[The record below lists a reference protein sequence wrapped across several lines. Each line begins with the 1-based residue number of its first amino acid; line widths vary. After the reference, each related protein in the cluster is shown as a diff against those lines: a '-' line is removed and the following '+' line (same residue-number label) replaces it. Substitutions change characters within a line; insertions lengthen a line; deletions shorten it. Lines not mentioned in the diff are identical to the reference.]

1 MGLSHSPRIIT
12 DGLVLCVDAANKRS
26 YPGTGTTWTDLASG
40 SNGTLTN
47 GPTFGSD
54 NGGSLVFDGTNDYVE
69 LGNDSSFDITQTL
82 TLECWAKKTTKNN
95 YHHLISKFPSSQ
107 CSYMLGTIKTSGYV
121 LFQKSTTGADQ
132 GLSGTF
138 AVDVCDGN
146 WYHIIASYNSLTST
160 LIMSIN
166 NKIQTTSLS
175 GDIYVTATDVNI
187 AKRTGVGQYFPS
199 NISNVRIYNK
209 ALTVDEI
216 LQNYNATR
224 GRFQ

>member
-1 MGLSHSPRIIT
+1 
-12 DGLVLCVDAANKRS
+12 
-26 YPGTGTTWTDLASG
+26 
-40 SNGTLTN
+40 
-47 GPTFGSD
+47 
-54 NGGSLVFDGTNDYVE
+54 
-69 LGNDSSFDITQTL
+69 
-82 TLECWAKKTTKNN
+82 
-95 YHHLISKFPSSQ
+95 
-107 CSYMLGTIKTSGYV
+107 
-121 LFQKSTTGADQ
+121 
-132 GLSGTF
+132 
-138 AVDVCDGN
+138 
-146 WYHIIASYNSLTST
+146 
-160 LIMSIN
+160 MSIN